1 MNNKR
6 QLCLRLFTDWLM
18 SVLAWGLFCFYRKTT
33 EFYLFN
39 APDAVIN
46 YRNMFLDMFDDN
58 LLFSLVLLPLCWL
71 SLYSFVGS
79 YHKLIYKSRLSEF
92 GQTFFAT
99 LFGSIVLFFA
109 VFLDDYVDGY
119 KAYYQ
124 HLLVFFGLQFVL
136 TYLVRFIITN
146 RTLKKIH
153 RKKLGVR
160 TLIIG
165 SNDNAV
171 RIYRQ
176 MSSWNRYY
184 IGYNFVGFVN
194 VFEQQSY
201 QMSEFIPYLGNY
213 KSLKSVIEEN
223 KIENVVIAF
232 EKSEVKVINEIS
244 AILDVMMI
252 DASIVPNIQDIILGS
267 VRQSNIWHEPLLSL
281 NPEPMPFWQ
290 QSFKRLFDV
299 VFSLLAIVL
308 LSPVYIFTAIMVKCS
323 SPGPVFYRQERIG
336 KGGVPFKMLKF
347 RSMYVDSEKLGPQ
360 LSSDNDSR
368 ITPWGKFMRK
378 VRLDEIPQFF
388 TVLKGDM
395 SIVGYRP
402 ERQFYIDQ
410 IAQKAPH
417 YYKLLRIKPGITSW
431 GEVKFGYAENVE
443 EMIERLKY
451 DILYIQNMN
460 IFIDAKILIY
470 TVLIVFQGRGK

>member
-1 MNNKR
+1 MNRKR
-6 QLCLRLFTDWLM
+6 QLFIRFSTDWLT
-18 SVLAWGLFCFYRKTT
+18 SVLAWGAFCFYRKTT

-46 YRNMFLDMFDDN
+46 YKDMLFDMLDDN
-58 LLFSLVLLPLCWL
+58 LLFGIVFLPLCWL
-71 SLYSFVGS
+71 ALYSFIGS
-79 YHKLIYKSRLSEF
+79 YHKVVYKSRLSEL

-99 LFGSIVLFFA
+99 LLGSVVLFFA
-109 VFLDDYVDGY
+109 IFLDDYVDSY
-119 KAYYQ
+119 KTYYQ
-124 HLLVFFGLQFVL
+124 HLLVFFALQFVL
-136 TYLVRFIITN
+136 TYSVRLFITN
-146 RTLKKIH
+146 RTLKMIH
-153 RKKLGVR
+153 RNKLGVR

-176 MSSWNRYY
+176 MSEWNRYY
-184 IGYNFVGFVN
+184 VGYRFIGFVN
-194 VFEQQSY
+194 VFEQQKY
-201 QMSEFIPYLGNY
+201 QMEEFVPRLGNY
-213 KSLKSVIEEN
+213 RDLKTVIEEN
-223 KIENVVIAF
+223 QVENVIVAF
-232 EKSEVKVINEIS
+232 EKSEVEVINEIS
-244 AILDVMMI
+244 ATLDVMMI
-252 DASIVPNIQDIILGS
+252 NASIVPNIQDIVFGS
-267 VRQSNIWHEPLLSL
+267 VRQNNIWHEPLLSL
-281 NPEPMPFWQ
+281 NPEVMPFWQ

-308 LSPVYIFTAIMVKCS
+308 LSPVYIFTAIMVKLS

-336 KGGVPFKMLKF
+336 KGGTPFNMLKF
-347 RSMYVDSEKLGPQ
+347 RSMYVDSEKMGPQ
-360 LSSDNDSR
+360 LSRDNDSR
-368 ITPWGKFMRK
+368 ITPWGRFMRK

-395 SIVGYRP
+395 SVVGYRP

-410 IAQKAPH
+410 IVKEAPH
-417 YYKLLRIKPGITSW
+417 YYRLLRIKPGITSW
-431 GEVKFGYAENVE
+431 GEVKYGYAENVE